1 MEFIGPD
8 AQDIERVVEPPLVNP
23 KMTPPIEHHV
33 KEILRLIGEDP
44 EREGLRETP
53 KRFAKWLKEMTSYE
67 EFNFTT
73 FEGENYDSMVIVRD
87 IPFTSMCEHHMAP
100 FYGKAIIG
108 YIPNKKIVG
117 LSKLPRALHR
127 FSRRLQNQERIT
139 RQVAEFIQEQLD
151 PLGVAVMLTAEH
163 SCMSLRG
170 VRAHGASTVT
180 NCLLGVFRD
189 DPKAREEFVHLA
201 LSK

>member
-1 MEFIGPD
+1 
-8 AQDIERVVEPPLVNP
+8 
-23 KMTPPIEHHV
+23 MTPPIEHHIREV
-33 KEILRLIGEDP
+33 LRLIGEDP
-44 EREGLRETP
+44 DREGLRDTP

-73 FEGENYDSMVIVRD
+73 FEGENYDSMVIIRD

-108 YIPNKKIVG
+108 YIPDKKIVG
-117 LSKLPRALHR
+117 LSKLPRALHQ

-139 RQVAEFIQEQLD
+139 RQVAEFIQAQLE

-163 SCMSLRG
+163 TCMSFRG
-170 VRAHGASTVT
+170 VRSHGASTVT

-189 DPKAREEFVHLA
+189 NPTAREEFVHLA
-201 LSK
+201 LAK